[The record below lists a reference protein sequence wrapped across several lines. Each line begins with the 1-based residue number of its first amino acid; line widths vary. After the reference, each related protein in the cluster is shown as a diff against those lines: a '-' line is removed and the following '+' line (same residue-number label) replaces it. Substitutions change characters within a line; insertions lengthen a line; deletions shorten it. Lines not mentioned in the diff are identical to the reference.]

1 MDKQNLYLALIN
13 AVFGVG
19 ISMLL
24 NGNLLIYGLAFV
36 VILTILLIER
46 RRIYENIFRRKLG
59 WTLAGYATVVV
70 AMIGVMSFVNRSNW
84 DKASIIKTTQDFVEH
99 LKPGEYDKA
108 YEMLSA
114 ISKKSYPLD
123 AFVKDNQKAS
133 IKVED
138 FRIDRVE
145 FNEFDKRKAVVK
157 VSSPFM
163 IYGQS
168 SMTFDSVKED
178 SGWKLVFT
186 PSIVNQ
192 KGMQANQSG
201 GVAPRPTTRRRSSG
215 GGSIGGAFRSL
226 F

>member
-84 DKASIIKTTQDFVEH
+84 DKASIIETTQDFVEH
-99 LKPGEYDKA
+99 L
-108 YEMLSA
+108 
-114 ISKKSYPLD
+114 
-123 AFVKDNQKAS
+123 
-133 IKVED
+133 
-138 FRIDRVE
+138 
-145 FNEFDKRKAVVK
+145 
-157 VSSPFM
+157 
-163 IYGQS
+163 
-168 SMTFDSVKED
+168 
-178 SGWKLVFT
+178 
-186 PSIVNQ
+186 
-192 KGMQANQSG
+192 
-201 GVAPRPTTRRRSSG
+201 
-215 GGSIGGAFRSL
+215 
-226 F
+226 